1 MTLACAVALSIIHMS
16 DLVLDTG
23 DKMEN
28 KAEMVSWFT
37 EFTVIPNDTYLIK
50 KIINMMTVAKKR
62 DEGAVSVFYIGNQ
75 HLLRGQQRV
84 LLGNDI

>member
-1 MTLACAVALSIIHMS
+1 
-16 DLVLDTG
+16 
-23 DKMEN
+23 
-28 KAEMVSWFT
+28 
-37 EFTVIPNDTYLIK
+37 
-50 KIINMMTVAKKR
+50 MTVAKKR